1 MKHNNQNKLERLDMK
16 KVIITVML
24 CTMITATPISG
35 VACAEEAVI
44 TLNSY
49 SAYMCDYDTGA
60 ELYSKNADERH
71 EIASMVKIMTALLVI
86 EEAEKGNLSY
96 EDKTVVSQNA
106 AKTGGSQMFL
116 DYNEQYSINDLL
128 KGLIVVSANDAAV
141 ALAEHISG
149 NVESFVVRMNERA
162 KELGAN
168 NTLYANCT
176 GLPSDNEQYST
187 AKDVS
192 LINRELIAHD
202 KYYEFA
208 KIWLEDYT
216 HPSGRVT
223 QFANTNKLIRHYKG
237 CLGGKTG
244 YTDNAKYCLSA
255 VAERNELKLITT
267 VIGSPDSKTRFAETS
282 KLFNYAFANYTN
294 YRLVVK
300 GDNIEN
306 EIKVE
311 KGKSDTVKLE
321 YADSVSIL
329 CKTNEEKPSIEL
341 DLPQTIMA
349 GVNKGD
355 KVGTAV
361 ISHEGKTYSVDIVA
375 SETIEK
381 ISFWDQ
387 FKDIINEWQIGR
399 K

>member
-1 MKHNNQNKLERLDMK
+1 MK
-16 KVIITVML
+16 KLIVTTLLSALVL
-24 CTMITATPISG
+24 TMIVGG
-35 VACAEEAVI
+35 VACAEEKAFE
-44 TLNSY
+44 LNSY

-60 ELYSKNADERH
+60 ELYAKNADEKH
-71 EIASMVKIMTALLVI
+71 EIASMVKIMTALIVI
-86 EEAEKGNLSY
+86 EEAEGGKISY
-96 EDKTVVSQNA
+96 DDKVVISQNS

-149 NVESFVVRMNERA
+149 SVESFVARMNDKA

-176 GLPSDNEQYST
+176 GLPSESEQYST
-187 AKDVS
+187 ARDVS
-192 LINRELIAHD
+192 IINRELISHE

-216 HPSGRVT
+216 HPSGRIT

-244 YTDNAKYCLSA
+244 YTDKAKYCLSA
-255 VAERNELKLITT
+255 VAERNELKLIST

-294 YRLVVK
+294 YRLVTK
-300 GDNIEN
+300 GEN
-306 EIKVE
+306 VENNVVVE
-311 KGKSDTVKLE
+311 KGKSDTIKLE
-321 YADSVSIL
+321 YAESISIL
-329 CKTNEEKPSIEL
+329 CKSNQEKPSIQLEL
-341 DLPQTIMA
+341 PAKVKAEI
-349 GVNKGD
+349 NKGD
-355 KVGTAV
+355 KIGQAIIT
-361 ISHEGKTYSVDIVA
+361 HEGKTYSVDILA
-375 SETIEK
+375 SESVEK
-381 ISFWDQ
+381 ISIWEQ
-387 FKDIINEWQIGR
+387 FKDIIDKWQIGR